1 MDFSF
6 DEINE
11 LLEFFPDTLRQDPLL
26 LQGGQTPL
34 PQPQELQQ
42 NTTSL
47 TQPIHVQPHNTSNV
61 ASGSNTEDA
70 KPSHSMTK
78 ISHRENER
86 QRRKEM
92 ADLYRSLRSLLP
104 LERIKGK
111 RSSSDHIQETVGY
124 IKELQSKIESL
135 SLARDGM
142 KNQSF
147 DHTTTIG
154 TENFPDLSQTSVTIR
169 PTLTGFEVLMNTA
182 FAGGVKISAALN
194 IISQEG
200 LSIVRCN
207 SSRVDGRLLH
217 SIETKVNEGMCID
230 PTELERKLRDYCA
243 MGYSPRSSRGPFVRN

>member
-34 PQPQELQQ
+34 PQPQDLT
-42 NTTSL
+42 NTFSL
-47 TQPIHVQPHNTSNV
+47 LSHVQPHNTSNV
-61 ASGSNTEDA
+61 ASANNNGARNGL
-70 KPSHSMTK
+70 K
-78 ISHRENER
+78 
-86 QRRKEM
+86 
-92 ADLYRSLRSLLP
+92 
-104 LERIKGK
+104 
-111 RSSSDHIQETVGY
+111 SDHIQETVGY

-154 TENFPDLSQTSVTIR
+154 TENFPDLSQTR
-169 PTLTGFEVLMNTA
+169 GRDFR
-182 FAGGVKISAALN
+182 AL
-194 IISQEG
+194 I
-200 LSIVRCN
+200 LFLKKDCP
-207 SSRVDGRLLH
+207 LLGA
-217 SIETKVNEGMCID
+217 IPQVNEGMCID

-243 MGYSPRSSRGPFVRN
+243 MGYSPKKQPEGLWQN